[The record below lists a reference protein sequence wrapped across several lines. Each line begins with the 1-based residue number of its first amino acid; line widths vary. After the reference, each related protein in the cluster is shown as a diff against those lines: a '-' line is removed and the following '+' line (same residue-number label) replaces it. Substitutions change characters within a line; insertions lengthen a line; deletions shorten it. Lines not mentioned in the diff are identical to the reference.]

1 MAADPSPHLPSC
13 SPRPAERSPSAP
25 SCDGA
30 AWGAAGCRGST
41 APTCC
46 SPRSVSHHWTCQY
59 LGFFCST
66 ALVPQPGAAV
76 LCRCAAT
83 AVRKRAEGEEE
94 EKRGG
99 HRGAWCS
106 APPFWCISSG
116 STGSAVVHR
125 AFTAMLLPQHHQHH
139 LRRCAGGSPG
149 GSAGRSSSIPGPRP
163 PQTSTPRLH
172 CLGCRWAGSDAA
184 RSCFPTSS
192 VGRGDSTSAEH
203 QKATGRA
210 SDGCVA
216 CGTGGFLREGAERSG
231 KEDKE
236 QSLGRVWCRPPPAHS
251 TQRVPF
257 GAGTTA
263 LASSRAPPGWRCL
276 RRAGA
281 CSSDSRSLTRGQ
293 LFISSLSA
301 STGGVQYAAFSY
313 PEIDDR
319 SCLP

>member
-1 MAADPSPHLPSC
+1 M
-13 SPRPAERSPSAP
+13 
-25 SCDGA
+25 
-30 AWGAAGCRGST
+30 
-41 APTCC
+41 
-46 SPRSVSHHWTCQY
+46 
-59 LGFFCST
+59 
-66 ALVPQPGAAV
+66 

-83 AVRKRAEGEEE
+83 AVHQRAEGEEE
-94 EKRGG
+94 GKRGG

-106 APPFWCISSG
+106 APPFWCFCSG
-116 STGSAVVHR
+116 STGSAVVHGG
-125 AFTAMLLPQHHQHH
+125 FTALLLPLHHQHH

-149 GSAGRSSSIPGPRP
+149 APQDEAAASLAHGP
-163 PQTSTPRLH
+163 PQTPTPRLH

-210 SDGCVA
+210 SDGCAA
-216 CGTGGFLREGAERSG
+216 CGTGGFLREGAKKSRKEG
-231 KEDKE
+231 KEW
-236 QSLGRVWCRPPPAHS
+236 SPSRVWCCPPPSHS

-263 LASSRAPPGWRCL
+263 LAGSRAPPGWRCL

-281 CSSDSRSLTRGQ
+281 CSGDSRSLARGQ